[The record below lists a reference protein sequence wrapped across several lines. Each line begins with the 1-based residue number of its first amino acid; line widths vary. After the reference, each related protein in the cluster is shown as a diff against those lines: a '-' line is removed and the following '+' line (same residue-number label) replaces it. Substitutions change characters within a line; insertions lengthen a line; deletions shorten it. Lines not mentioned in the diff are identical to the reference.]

1 MNGSIGARPD
11 LSAHAFLVVEDF
23 EGMRGILRDMLARA
37 GATRIVFAA
46 DAAAALIHLER
57 QHFDVV
63 LCDLHLG
70 RGRNGQELLEEAR
83 QRRTQPPDTVWLM
96 VSAEK
101 TAEMVAGTVEAR
113 PDDYLIK
120 PLTETL
126 LYTRLARQMEKKR
139 VLAPI
144 EQALRA
150 GEPLKAQRLIDAALE
165 RAGTHAWELKRLR
178 ADVAWQSGDDARARA
193 IYEEVLARRDVPWA
207 QLGLARI
214 DVRHGD
220 YAAARARLA
229 QVTQGSRAYLEAHDC
244 LARVLE
250 HQGEL
255 ASAQEV
261 LRQALSVSPRAPHR
275 LTHLGEVAFRRGD
288 LDTAANALR
297 RGIELAR
304 GTLAQDSGRYLT
316 LVRVQLARGDR
327 EAAVATLSQLA
338 HDHKNRAD
346 VRLVARA
353 MEIPLRMQA
362 EETTVARA
370 LAQELAPDLRA
381 GAAVLPTEV
390 AFDLAGPLLELGD
403 TETAAALMS
412 AVVGNHHDHAEY
424 PERIEALYARAG
436 LAGQGRALV
445 ARAAREAI
453 EIMDRGV
460 RLFHA
465 GELDEAV
472 ATTRAALT
480 RMPDNARLLLNH
492 AFLLIAGMERHG
504 HDAATAQE
512 ARACIE
518 RARRLKPE
526 DRRAGELLARM
537 EVIGHDFVA

>member
-37 GATRIVFAA
+37 GATRIVFAP
-46 DAAAALIHLER
+46 DAAAALIQLER
-57 QHFDVV
+57 QSFDVV

-83 QRRTQPPDTVWLM
+83 QRHLLPPHTVWLM

-139 VLAPI
+139 LLAPI
-144 EQALRA
+144 EQAMRA
-150 GEPLKAQRLIDAALE
+150 GEPLKAQRLIDTALE

-178 ADVAWQSGDDARARA
+178 ADLAWQSGDDDRARA
-193 IYEEVLARRDVPWA
+193 LYEDVLARRDVPWA

-214 DVRHGD
+214 DVRRGD
-220 YAAARARLA
+220 YAAARARL
-229 QVTQGSRAYLEAHDC
+229 QQLTQGSRAYLEAHDC
-244 LARVLE
+244 LAHVLDR
-250 HQGEL
+250 QGEL
-255 ASAQEV
+255 AAAQET
-261 LRQALSVSPRAPHR
+261 LRQALSISPRAPQR

-304 GTLAQDSGRYLT
+304 GTPAQDSARYLT
-316 LVRVQLARGDR
+316 LMRVQLARGERD
-327 EAAVATLSQLA
+327 AAMATLDQLTR
-338 HDHKNRAD
+338 DHKDRAD

-353 MEIPLRMQA
+353 MEIPLRMRG
-362 EETTVARA
+362 EETTVAWA
-370 LAQELAPDLRA
+370 LAQQLAPELRA
-381 GAAVLPTEV
+381 GAAMLPTEV
-390 AFDLAGPLLELGD
+390 AFDLAAPLLELGD
-403 TETAAALMS
+403 TETAAVLMT
-412 AVVGNHHDHAEY
+412 AVVGNHHEHPEY
-424 PERIEALYARAG
+424 PERVQAIYAHAG
-436 LAGQGRALV
+436 LAEEGRALV
-445 ARAAREAI
+445 ARAAREAV

-465 GELDEAV
+465 GRLDEAV
-472 ATTRAALT
+472 ATTRAALA

-504 HDAATAQE
+504 YDAADAQE
-512 ARACIE
+512 ARTCIE

-537 EVIGHDFVA
+537 ELIGHDFVA